1 MKSFKK
7 ILALTISLL
16 MIAMPVFAAVP
27 TITGSNRYESIYG
40 WDYYQPQ
47 RPNDGIEVQLNG
59 EILDF
64 TDEYG
69 NKVEPQLIN
78 DRTMVPMR
86 KIFEVL
92 GAKVEWFGETESIK
106 ATTDELEIG
115 LQINNTLATVKN
127 ESGEIKEITLD
138 VAPVV
143 INGRTLVPV
152 RFIAESLDKTVGW
165 DDWNE
170 TVIIIDTSFI
180 EDTLSKKAPNFYEYF
195 TTEFEAVKT
204 FDTNI
209 EFDGQMAVE
218 DYGEKMSLGL
228 TGDMGVKLSEKAM
241 ELSLN
246 VKFNGSKEMVEALK
260 EEIGTT
266 TVKADMIFD
275 FENYAMYIKSPLIKG
290 YESKWIKYEMSED
303 EKAEMKV
310 ALEALNN
317 PQGDAM
323 EILKETLVNEDDL
336 TTNSYDALTQT
347 IDVVAEIMSDEYFKI
362 SGSKNK
368 KYTYTLN
375 MENVLALMNKFGAE
389 LSAADIKE
397 IKELYDLNLK
407 VQINTENNVATNSIV
422 NFDFEGEEYGSKVE
436 LGFNIEGDVEKYNE
450 KISIKIPTSSVV
462 NAKDVEIEQE
472 EDPYVE
478 AAKFSNFA
486 NNVAEV
492 QWFLDMETTVLKGNE
507 AKNGTARTNA
517 QAYNYV
523 AKGAT
528 ISDVTGDSWLT
539 RADAQDLDCTQLK
552 ESVMED
558 VIDYALPQMKVSTLK
573 SSSVKCSYFVTNEG
587 EVFVWPP
594 YIYENQLWVN
604 GDTKLKSENGP
615 YTPDSKEVYSDG
627 FTFEVGNT
635 TIKVSDAKKLPTTE
649 TTVTQTIRN
658 DGEATI
664 YYTDG
669 TNVSPVGIESEALY
683 KYEY

>member
-7 ILALTISLL
+7 FLALTISLL
-16 MIAMPVFAAVP
+16 MIVMPVFAAVP

-40 WDYYQPQ
+40 WDYYESQ

-92 GAKVEWFGETESIK
+92 GAKVEWYGETESIK
-106 ATTDELEIG
+106 ATTDELEIA

-127 ESGEIKEITLD
+127 TSGEVKEITLD

-143 INGRTLVPV
+143 INDRTLVPV
-152 RFIAESLDKTVGW
+152 RFIAESLEKTVGW

-209 EFDGQMAVE
+209 ELGGQMAVE

-228 TGDMGVKLSEKAM
+228 AGDMGVKLSEKAM

-246 VKFNGSKEMVEALK
+246 VKFNGSKEMIEALK

-275 FENYAMYIKSPLIKG
+275 FENYAIYIKSPLIKG

-303 EKAEMKV
+303 EKAEMAV
-310 ALEALNN
+310 ALEALKN
-317 PQGDAM
+317 PQGNAM
-323 EILKETLVNEDDL
+323 EVLKETLVNEESL
-336 TTNSYDALTQT
+336 TTNSYEALTQT
-347 IDVVAEIMSDEYFKI
+347 VDIIAEIMSDEYFKI

-375 MENVLALMNKFGAE
+375 TENILTLMNKFGADFSVE
-389 LSAADIKE
+389 EMKAIKE
-397 IKELYDLNLK
+397 MYDLDLK
-407 VQINTENNVATNSIV
+407 VEMNAKNNALTNTKVV
-422 NFDFEGEEYGSKVE
+422 FDMEAEEYGTKIE
-436 LGFNIEGDVEKYNE
+436 LGFNLEGNVEKYNE
-450 KISIKIPTSSVV
+450 NISVKIPTSNVV
-462 NAKDVEIEQE
+462 NAEDVEFEQE
-472 EDPYVE
+472 ENQQLE
-478 AAKFSNFA
+478 NAKFSNFV

-492 QWFLDMETTVLKGNE
+492 QGLLTMEAITLKGNE
-507 AKNGTARTNA
+507 GMKGIARTDA
-517 QAYNYV
+517 QIYNYV

-528 ISDVTGDSWLT
+528 VSDITGDSWLS
-539 RADAQDLDCTQLK
+539 RASAQYMDCTQLK
-552 ESVMED
+552 ESAMED
-558 VIDYALPQMKVSTLK
+558 VIDYALPQIKVSTLN

-604 GDTKLKSENGP
+604 GDTKLESENGP
-615 YTPDSKEVYSDG
+615 YTPSSKEVYSDG

-635 TIKVSDAKKLPTTE
+635 TIKVSDMSDAPTTE
-649 TTVTQTIRN
+649 ANVRELVLT
-658 DGEATI
+658 DEKATI

-669 TNVSPVGIESEALY
+669 TSQSPVGVESEVLY
-683 KYEY
+683 R

>member
-16 MIAMPVFAAVP
+16 MIAMPIFAAVP
-27 TITGSNRYESIYG
+27 TVTGSNRYESIYG
-40 WDYYQPQ
+40 WEYYQPQ
-47 RPNDGIEVQLNG
+47 KPNDGIEVQLNG

-127 ESGEIKEITLD
+127 ASGEVKEITLD

-180 EDTLSKKAPNFYEYF
+180 EETLSKKAPNFYEYF
-195 TTEFEAVKT
+195 TTEFEAIKT

-209 EFDGQMAVE
+209 KFDGEMAVE
-218 DYGEKMSLGL
+218 EYGEKMSLGL
-228 TGDMGVKLSEKAM
+228 DGDMGVKLSEKAM

-246 VKFNGSKEMVEALK
+246 VKFNGSKEMVAALK

-290 YESKWIKYEMSED
+290 YETKWIKYEMSED
-303 EKAEMKV
+303 EKAEMEV

-323 EILKETLVNEDDL
+323 ELLKETLVNEENL

-375 MENVLALMNKFGAE
+375 MENVLTLMNKFGAE

-436 LGFNIEGDVEKYNE
+436 LGFNIDGDVEKYNE
-450 KISIKIPTSSVV
+450 KISIKIPTSNVV
-462 NAKDVEIEQE
+462 NAEDVEFE
-472 EDPYVE
+472 EE
-478 AAKFSNFA
+478 ENQQLENAKFSNFV

-492 QWFLDMETTVLKGNE
+492 QALLDMEAVTLKGNE
-507 AKNGTARTNA
+507 GMNGIARTDA
-517 QAYNYV
+517 QVYNYV

-528 ISDVTGDSWLT
+528 VSDITGDNWLS
-539 RADAQDLDCTQLK
+539 RASAQYMDCTQLK
-552 ESVMED
+552 ESAMED
-558 VIDYALPQMKVSTLK
+558 VIDYALPQIKVSTLN

-604 GDTKLKSENGP
+604 GDTKLVSENGA

-635 TIKVSDAKKLPTTE
+635 TIKVSNMSDAPTTE
-649 TTVTQTIRN
+649 ENVRELVIT
-658 DGEATI
+658 DEKATI

-669 TNVSPVGIESEALY
+669 TNVSPAGIESETLY
-683 KYEY
+683 RYEY